1 MQQNSF
7 SLEGFLKMGKIVK
20 LVPFARLQPNHKN
33 WTFSAM
39 NSKYVVEGIKFVA
52 HLLDEL

>member
-7 SLEGFLKMGKIVK
+7 SLEGFLKMGRIVK

-33 WTFSAM
+33 WTFSAL